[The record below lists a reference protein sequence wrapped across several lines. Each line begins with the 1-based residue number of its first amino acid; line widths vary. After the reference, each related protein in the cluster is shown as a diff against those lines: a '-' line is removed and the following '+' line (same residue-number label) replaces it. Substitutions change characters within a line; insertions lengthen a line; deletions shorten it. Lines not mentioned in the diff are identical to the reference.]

1 MLGAPLVGAPS
12 ALAADATTPLVVG
25 SKRFTESYVL
35 GEILAQ
41 TLGRRRSARA
51 CTSPGLGN
59 TGILEQALA
68 SGAVDLYPEY
78 TGTIVRELL
87 KRDGNPSLDEL
98 NRWLAPRGLKAAV
111 PLGFNNTYALAMTRA
126 EGRVAR
132 HPPHL
137 RPVQAGRPARS
148 RSACRTSSCERA
160 DGWPA
165 LRKAYG
171 ARAGAPIGLDHG
183 LAYDAVAAGRVDVID
198 VYSTDAK
205 LGRLGLTVLD
215 DDLGFFP
222 KYDAVVLMRA
232 DVDAGAAGAARRL
245 DRRGDDD
252 RDERRGRARRAQ
264 LRRDGA
270 EVPRRRLRGGVG
282 RERRGRRV
290 GERCRRRAR
299 ERRGTRG
306 GAAAGQPRRARLRAR
321 LRPPRRRAPAPRASP
336 RSRSPSPSAFRSAS
350 PPGAGRAASRSL
362 LGAVALLQTIPSL
375 ALLAFLI
382 ALVGAIG
389 VVPAVLALFLYALL
403 PIVRNT
409 HAGLQS
415 VSGGMAQ
422 AALSLGMT
430 ARQALR
436 HVQLPLAA
444 PTLLAGV
451 KTAAVINVGTATMA
465 AFIGAGGFGER
476 IVAGLAVNDSRV
488 MLAGAL
494 PAAALALLVQGAFD
508 LAERW
513 CAARSRRAEAVLA
526 RSGARAPRCDNRGMH
541 FRLAGPGAS
550 RTSRRHHFLDR
561 AAPAAASIASARAP
575 RRASCA
581 TRSRAA
587 LRERAR
593 SSARRSRDFQQH
605 AAGAAG
611 RHGAHAERAD
621 RQLQPPARGDAA
633 ASRRVAG
640 ASHAA
645 QVEQARARAR
655 GARRDAQRARR
666 CARPRR

>member
-1 MLGAPLVGAPS
+1 M
-12 ALAADATTPLVVG
+12 
-25 SKRFTESYVL
+25 L

-41 TLGRRRSARA
+41 TLVGAGRPALHK
-51 CTSPGLGN
+51 PGLGN

-87 KRDGNPSLDEL
+87 KREGNPSLDEL
-98 NRWLAPRGLKAAV
+98 NRWLAPRQLKAAV
-111 PLGFNNTYALAMTRA
+111 PFGFNNTYALAMTA
-126 EGRVAR
+126 AKA
-132 HPPHL
+132 
-137 RPVQAGRPARS
+137 QALGIRRISDLFKPAAAGLTLGLS
-148 RSACRTSSCERA
+148 HEFLQRA

-165 LRKAYG
+165 LSKAYG
-171 ARAGAPIGLDHG
+171 ERAAAPIGLDHG

-232 DVDAGAAGAARRL
+232 GVDAAPLAKLAGSIDAATMIAMNGEVELDGRSFAETAKKFLAGGFAATS
-245 DRRGDDD
+245 
-252 RDERRGRARRAQ
+252 A
-264 LRRDGA
+264 
-270 EVPRRRLRGGVG
+270 
-282 RERRGRRV
+282 
-290 GERCRRRAR
+290 
-299 ERRGTRG
+299 
-306 GAAAGQPRRARLRAR
+306 
-321 LRPPRRRAPAPRASP
+321 RAPASGAASAPQRPQATLLERVFAPDFARLAGQHLLLVFVSLALALAVGVPLGVAAWRWP
-336 RSRSPSPSAFRSAS
+336 RSEPI
-350 PPGAGRAASRSL
+350 L

-382 ALVGAIG
+382 ALVGTIG

-476 IVAGLAVNDSRV
+476 IVAGLAVNDSSV

-494 PAAALALLVQGAFD
+494 PAAALALIVQGAFD

-513 CAARSRRAEAVLA
+513 S
-526 RSGARAPRCDNRGMH
+526 
-541 FRLAGPGAS
+541 
-550 RTSRRHHFLDR
+550 
-561 AAPAAASIASARAP
+561 
-575 RRASCA
+575 
-581 TRSRAA
+581 
-587 LRERAR
+587 
-593 SSARRSRDFQQH
+593 
-605 AAGAAG
+605 
-611 RHGAHAERAD
+611 RHG
-621 RQLQPPARGDAA
+621 
-633 ASRRVAG
+633 
-640 ASHAA
+640 
-645 QVEQARARAR
+645 
-655 GARRDAQRARR
+655 
-666 CARPRR
+666 RPR